1 MKKTIFSIWNQ
12 WDFRR
17 QLTTVFA
24 VGVIFLAVATTTA
37 ITRISSG
44 IVREQMIEHGRQNT
58 AIFANAGAYPV
69 LSGDPITAQKASDHV
84 LGFDDA
90 VATGIYFQ
98 DGTVRLES
106 GDIDLIRRIENLPI
120 HSGSSAEIVYET
132 DLYWQFAAP
141 LISKGDDTD
150 SPFDTEGDDTG
161 PERLGWVL
169 VVVSKAS
176 LHQMEAAILRGNVI
190 VSIGISMML
199 LFLLLL
205 LSNRVS
211 RPLSQLS
218 EIMHRAEQG
227 EKKLRADISGP
238 CDITNMQ
245 HAFNTMMMVLERREL
260 ELLQA
265 KDAALESARIKG
277 EFAANVS
284 HELRTP
290 MNAVLGMLDLLMTM
304 GLSQKQKEYVETA
317 KSSGEVLLE
326 LIDGVLNFSK
336 VESGAMVLNSE
347 DTYIEDLLDEVVSLM
362 SGSAQKTKVDLGYI
376 CADDVPQLISIDS
389 ARVRQVLINL
399 VGNAIKFTSQGEVAI
414 RLMVESPDEGSV
426 VLRFSVTDTGIG
438 ISPEAQ
444 QKIFEPF
451 TQADSSTT
459 RQYGGTG
466 LGLAISRRIV
476 SMLGGDI
483 GVSST
488 LGKGSTFWFTIPLK
502 ESEIVSKTI
511 SRRVTPSEV
520 VAMKLL
526 CVGSSE
532 IVRDYLSSHLLRWGV
547 ESEFLDNSLLAMKLL
562 RERAKSDDA
571 FDLVVLDEHVEGLK
585 AVDAVKLIAQEPDL
599 AGINVLVL
607 MSPWS
612 EYQSLYP
619 EHVVRLT
626 KPLRNGSLF
635 EILQSI
641 AGVSVSANTDI
652 APSRP
657 LNSFSKR
664 ILVADDNRANQQVAI
679 GMLERLGCE
688 VVIAENGEEAFNH
701 VLRGAF
707 DLVLMDC
714 QMPVMDGYE
723 ATTRIRKFEG
733 EDHLLPIIAMT
744 ANASEEEEQRCLQA
758 GMNGFLP
765 KPLRLESLK
774 KNLAKWFASEEQVTD
789 QQAVH
794 EVANTYE
801 VINTTTF
808 DQRILEELRSSVG
821 EVVDS
826 MIEAFLED
834 TPVYLQSVKYAA
846 AEQDA
851 KQLRELAHLIKGSA
865 SNFGAIE
872 VVRISKELEDC
883 GSRGEVEGVGAIV
896 SNLMKAFDRL
906 RKDLE
911 GELTQVVQGAM
922 GKQTGATYTILIA
935 DDDRTMRMALRNALE
950 SDEYLIEE
958 VQNGV
963 HAVAIC
969 QRKIPDLIL
978 MDAMMPEVDGFTAC
992 QQIRDLP
999 NGSEVPILM
1008 ITALDDEDS
1017 INRAFKA
1024 GASDYI
1030 PKPVHFSVMQ
1040 QRVAR
1045 MLQASRNEKH
1055 VKKLAYQDP
1064 LTGLP
1069 NRANL
1074 LQQMRVII
1082 SRAALNDE
1090 MVAVLFLDLDRFKVV
1105 NDSLGHD
1112 TGDLLLK
1119 AVAER
1124 IRRCLRENDIV
1135 ARLGGDE
1142 FTIVL
1147 EGLSSPALAAKVAE
1161 KIRDS
1166 ISKPFVFLQQK
1177 MFVTTSVGIS
1187 VYPHDGTDVGTLLK
1201 HADSAM
1207 FTAKEKG
1214 NRIQFYEHGMEDQI
1228 YSVLELERELR
1239 VALEENQLRLFYQP
1253 QVNPK
1258 TGEVVSAEALI
1269 RWQHPERG
1277 LLYPGKFIPMAEES
1291 GLINDLG
1298 NWVLREACRQLSEWV
1313 KLGYRFRLAVNF
1325 SGREL
1330 QAEGLVH
1337 RLNNLIRE
1345 YNIPP
1350 ELLEIE
1356 ITESMLLEHHDRII
1370 EDLGRI
1376 KEMGVTLAIDDFG
1389 SGYSSLN
1396 YLKHLPVDVLKLDQ
1410 IFVHDLDGDEDS
1422 QAIVAGIVGLAKNLG
1437 LQTVAEGVETEMQ
1450 RTILTE
1456 LGCDMLQGFLFSQAI
1471 PPDEFEES
1479 FLKIMEGAEQ
1489 IDS

>member
-1 MKKTIFSIWNQ
+1 MNKTIFSMWNQ

-17 QLTTVFA
+17 QLAAVFA
-24 VGVIFLAVATTTA
+24 IGVIFLAVATTTA
-37 ITRISSG
+37 VTRISSG

-69 LSGDPITAQKASDHV
+69 LSGDPFTAQKASDHV
-84 LGFDDA
+84 LGFEDA
-90 VATGIYFQ
+90 VATGIYYQ

-106 GDIDLIRRIENLPI
+106 GDISLIRRIEHLPT
-120 HSGSSAEIVYET
+120 HSGPSAELVHET
-132 DLYWQFAAP
+132 ELYWQFAAP
-141 LISKGDDTD
+141 LISKGDESD
-150 SPFDTEGDDTG
+150 SPFDTEIEAAE
-161 PERLGWVL
+161 PEQLGWVL
-169 VVVSKAS
+169 VVVSKAT
-176 LHQMEAAILRGNVI
+176 LHEMEAAILRGNVI
-190 VSIGISMML
+190 VSISISMML

-211 RPLSQLS
+211 RPLGQLS
-218 EIMHRAEQG
+218 DIMHRAEQG

-304 GLSQKQKEYVETA
+304 GLNQKQKEYVETA

-336 VESGAMVLNSE
+336 VESGAMILSAE

-414 RLMVESPDEGSV
+414 RLTVQSSGEG
-426 VLRFSVTDTGIG
+426 LDILCFSVTDTGIG

-476 SMLGGDI
+476 SMLGGEI
-483 GVSST
+483 GVSSIP
-488 LGKGSTFWFTIPLK
+488 GKGSTFWFTVPLK
-502 ESEIVSKTI
+502 ESEIVSKAI
-511 SRRVTPSEV
+511 SRRVIPSEV
-520 VAMKLL
+520 QAMKLL

-532 IVRDYLSSHLLRWGV
+532 IVRDYLASHLQRWAI
-547 ESEFLDNSLLAMKLL
+547 ESEFLDNSFVAMKLL
-562 RERAKSDDA
+562 RKRASSGDA
-571 FDLVVLDEHVEGLK
+571 FDLVVLDENVEGLK
-585 AVDAVKLIAQEPDL
+585 AVDVVKLIAQESNL
-599 AGINVLVL
+599 ADVKVLVL
-607 MSPWS
+607 MSQWS

-619 EHVVRLT
+619 ENVVRLI

-641 AGVSVSANTDI
+641 AGVNVSVNNTPANRTHDI
-652 APSRP
+652 
-657 LNSFSKR
+657 FSKR

-688 VVIAENGEEAFNH
+688 VVIAHNGEEALNQ
-701 VLRGAF
+701 VLRGTF

-723 ATTRIRKFEG
+723 ATSRIRKFEG
-733 EDHLLPIIAMT
+733 EDCLLPIIAMT
-744 ANASEEEEQRCLQA
+744 ANATEEEEQRCLQA

-774 KNLAKWFASEEQVTD
+774 KNLAKWFASDEPATD
-789 QQAVH
+789 QDAAH
-794 EVANTYE
+794 EVANSYD
-801 VINTTTF
+801 VINTATF
-808 DQRILEELRSSVG
+808 DPRILEELRSSVG

-834 TPVYLQSVKYAA
+834 TPVYLQSIKYAA
-846 AEQDA
+846 AEHDA

-865 SNFGAIE
+865 SNFGATE

-883 GSRGEVEGVGAIV
+883 GSRGEVEGVGVIIT
-896 SNLMKAFDRL
+896 SLLNAFDRL

-911 GELTQVVQGAM
+911 GELTQVVEGTV
-922 GKQTGATYTILIA
+922 GKQVNASYTILIA

-969 QRKIPDLIL
+969 QRKMPDLIL

-992 QQIRDLP
+992 QQIRDFP
-999 NGSEVPILM
+999 NGAEVPILM

-1142 FTIVL
+1142 FTIIL
-1147 EGLSSPALAAKVAE
+1147 EGLSGSALAAKVAE

-1166 ISKPFVFLQQK
+1166 INKPFVFLQQK

-1187 VYPHDGTDVGTLLK
+1187 IYPHDGTDVGTLLK

-1214 NRIQFYEHGMEDQI
+1214 NRVQFYEHGMEDQI

-1253 QVNPK
+1253 QVNPN

-1277 LLYPGKFIPMAEES
+1277 LLFPGKFIPMAEES

-1313 KLGYRFRLAVNF
+1313 KQGYRFRLAVNF

-1410 IFVHDLDGDEDS
+1410 TFVHDLDGDQDS

-1437 LQTVAEGVETEMQ
+1437 LQTIAEGVETEMQ

-1456 LGCDMLQGFLFSQAI
+1456 LGCDALQGFLFSQAV
-1471 PPDEFEES
+1471 PADEFEQS
-1479 FLKIMEGAEQ
+1479 FLKVIEGAER
-1489 IDS
+1489 